1 MNASLNH
8 LIAENLRLQRR
19 LEAQDGISEKAKN
32 FAFMNKIALIEEAI
46 AKKEEEMNDL
56 IDLRSKMI
64 YEFNNEVWT

>member
-64 YEFNNEVWT
+64 YEFNNKTK